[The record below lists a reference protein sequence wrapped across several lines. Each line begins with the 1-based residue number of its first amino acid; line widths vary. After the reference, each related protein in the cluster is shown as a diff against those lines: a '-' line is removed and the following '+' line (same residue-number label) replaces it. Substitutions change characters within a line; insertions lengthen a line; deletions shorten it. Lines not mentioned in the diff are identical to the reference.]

1 MNNLIGA
8 LSTLTQPLSD
18 LRGEDP
24 RSEEARSEPH
34 LAGSVVPRASLTGSE
49 RDEMYA
55 LLAAYFMGTNRAQ
68 FESDLSEKE
77 GVVLLRDADSGRIQ
91 GFSTFM
97 RIAACINEENIV
109 AFFSGDTIIA
119 REYWGDTLL
128 SRLWSQTIFA
138 QADLIRAESP
148 TTRVY
153 WFLIC
158 SGYRTWRFLPVF
170 FREFYPNP
178 NAPTPPHMQRI
189 LDTLGQQKFGDQFLR
204 GSSIVRLR
212 PATPLRAGVAEVTEQ
227 RLRDSHVAFFTRMNP
242 GHADGDELACLTEI
256 SRSNLT
262 RAGERMVGLR
272 VRSS

>member
-1 MNNLIGA
+1 MNNLISA
-8 LSTLTQPLSD
+8 LSTLTQPPSD
-18 LRGEDP
+18 LRSEEP
-24 RSEEARSEPH
+24 RSEQR
-34 LAGSVVPRASLTGSE
+34 LAGSVVPRGSLRAGE
-49 RDEMYA
+49 RDEMYT

-77 GVVLLRDADSGRIQ
+77 AVVLLRDADSGHIQ

-97 RIAACINEENIV
+97 RLAACINEEKIV

-138 QADLIRAESP
+138 QADLILAESP

-178 NAPTPPHMQRI
+178 KAPTPPRMQQI
-189 LDTLGQQKFGDQFLR
+189 LDTLGRQKFGGQFLPAS
-204 GSSIVRLR
+204 GIVRLR
-212 PATPLRAGVAEVTEQ
+212 PATPLRAGVAEVTQQ

-256 SRSNLT
+256 SRTNLT
-262 RAGERMVGLR
+262 RAGERMVGLQGR
-272 VRSS
+272 NS

>member
-8 LSTLTQPLSD
+8 LSTLTQPPSD
-18 LRGEDP
+18 FRSEQP
-24 RSEEARSEPH
+24 RSDHR
-34 LAGSVVPRASLTGSE
+34 LAGSVVPRGSLTAGE

-55 LLAAYFMGTNRAQ
+55 LLASYFMGTNRAQ

-77 GVVLLRDADSGRIQ
+77 GVVLLRDAEGGCIR

-97 RIAACINEENIV
+97 RIATCINEEKIV

-138 QADLIRAESP
+138 EADLIRLQSP

-178 NAPTPPHMQRI
+178 NVPTPPDVQKI
-189 LDTLGQQKFGDQFLR
+189 LNTLGQQKFGSQFR
-204 GSSIVRLR
+204 PDSGIVRLR
-212 PATPLRAGVAEVTEQ
+212 PATPLRPGVAEVTEQ

-262 RAGERMVGLR
+262 RAGERMVGVR
-272 VRSS
+272 ARSS